1 MPDAFGVPL
10 LDRFPNMKVKV
21 VGRDKSNGKLASVK
35 ADVHL
40 GVNFVQIVEHLHVQV
55 EVVAWNVPVLGH
67 HEIESDEAR
76 IGLRELKAEHDFCEH
91 HLAREAA
98 QDLIQVVNRDL
109 TTGIGM
115 PGGASENFLFAGF
128 VAVELCAG

>member
-55 EVVAWNVPVLGH
+55 EVVARHVPVLGH
-67 HEIESDEAR
+67 HEIESDEAL
-76 IGLRELKAEHDFCEH
+76 IGLRELKAAHDFYHQER
-91 HLAREAA
+91 APAA
-98 QDLIQVVNRDL
+98 GRASVN
-109 TTGIGM
+109 TVECMPATGI
-115 PGGASENFLFAGF
+115 
-128 VAVELCAG
+128 